1 VRPDGKARIE
11 LEREANLVRSK
22 LLRTVEELDRRGH
35 DAFDLRLQL
44 RNHLRQVVLGA
55 GLLLATAVVAMAVVV
70 QRVTEAAERRRLER
84 GWTLR
89 GRWRSP
95 RPRPFLRERS
105 FFGEVVRGVALGVL
119 TTSAM
124 IPVRRFAAQLAR
136 PAPTRRV
143 D

>member
-1 VRPDGKARIE
+1 VRPDGKSRIE

-35 DAFDLRLQL
+35 DALDLRLQL
-44 RNHLRQVVLGA
+44 RDHLRRVVLGA
-55 GLLLATAVVAMAVVV
+55 GLLLAAAVAAMALAVH
-70 QRVTEAAERRRLER
+70 RVTAAAARRRLER
-84 GWTLR
+84 RLTLR

-95 RPRPFLRERS
+95 RPRLFRQRS
-105 FFGEVVRGVALGVL
+105 FIGEVVRGIAIGVL

-124 IPVRRFAAQLAR
+124 VPVRRFAAQLAR
-136 PAPTRRV
+136 PGPRAPV